1 MGKIKLQTA
10 GKKLRGTLTMPG
22 DKSISHRAVMLGS
35 IASGDT
41 RVQHLLDS
49 EDVRRTVTA
58 MSNLGVTFSTD
69 NHDLIIHGRSLNEL
83 VEPSQMLDMGNSGT
97 TARLLMGLLAN
108 QPFAVTFRGDK
119 SLSKRPFARVIKPL
133 IAMGVSFVTKN
144 DHLPVTKLGT
154 HELAGLVYELPV
166 ASAQVKSA
174 IILAALQAKTP
185 TTIIEPIATRD
196 HTERM
201 LAAFGVH
208 LVREDHQIK
217 ITPQTHLTATTIRV
231 PGDISSAAFW
241 IVAGVLVPKSALTLK
256 QVGIN
261 PTRTGIM
268 KILQRMGAKFTFDN
282 ESADGE
288 PMADIQ
294 VQSQSLHGTTITA
307 VDVPAMIDEMPLV
320 VLAATQAQGDTV
332 ISGASELHVKE
343 SDRIATVTTQLNK
356 LGADIEPREDG
367 FYIHGGTPLQ
377 VKQPTIIDSCGDHR
391 VGMMLTIAALIT
403 TGDVSLAN
411 AEAVNISYP
420 NFFSDL
426 SEVID

>member
-1 MGKIKLQTA
+1 MGKIKLQNS
-10 GKKLRGTLTMPG
+10 GEKLRGTLTMPG

-261 PTRTGIM
+261 PTHTGIM
-268 KILQRMGAKFTFDN
+268 KIL
-282 ESADGE
+282 
-288 PMADIQ
+288 
-294 VQSQSLHGTTITA
+294 
-307 VDVPAMIDEMPLV
+307 
-320 VLAATQAQGDTV
+320 
-332 ISGASELHVKE
+332 
-343 SDRIATVTTQLNK
+343 
-356 LGADIEPREDG
+356 
-367 FYIHGGTPLQ
+367 
-377 VKQPTIIDSCGDHR
+377 
-391 VGMMLTIAALIT
+391 
-403 TGDVSLAN
+403 
-411 AEAVNISYP
+411 P
-420 NFFSDL
+420 NGC
-426 SEVID
+426 

>member
-58 MSNLGVTFSTD
+58 MSNLGVTFSTE
-69 NHDLIIHGRSLNEL
+69 NHDLIIHGKSLNEL
-83 VEPSQMLDMGNSGT
+83 VEPRQMLDMGNSGT

-154 HELAGLVYELPV
+154 DELKGLVYELPV

-174 IILAALQAKTP
+174 IILAALQAKTT

-201 LAAFGVH
+201 LAAFGVP
-208 LVREDHQIK
+208 LVREGHQIK

-241 IVAGVLVPKSALTLK
+241 IVAGVLVPESRLTLK

-268 KILQRMGAKFTFDN
+268 ETLQRMGAEFTFDN
-282 ESADGE
+282 ESVDGE

-294 VQSQSLHGTTITA
+294 VQSQALHGITITA
-307 VDVPAMIDEMPLV
+307 VDVPAMIDEMPLI

-356 LGADIEPREDG
+356 LGANIEPREDG

-377 VKQPTIIDSCGDHR
+377 VNQPTIIDSCGDHR

-420 NFFSDL
+420 NFFNDL

>member
-1 MGKIKLQTA
+1 MGKMKLQTA
-10 GKKLRGTLTMPG
+10 GKQLRGTLTMPG

-58 MSNLGVTFSTD
+58 MSNLGVTISTE
-69 NHDLIIHGRSLNEL
+69 NHDLIIHGKSLNEL
-83 VEPSQMLDMGNSGT
+83 VEPKQMLDMGNSGT

-108 QPFAVTFRGDK
+108 QPFAITFRGDN

-133 IAMGVSFVTKN
+133 RAMGVSYVSKN

-154 HELAGLVYELPV
+154 RYLKGLVYELPV

-174 IILAALQAKTP
+174 IILAALQAKSQ

-201 LAAFGVH
+201 LAAFGVM
-208 LVREDHQIK
+208 VKRENNQIK
-217 ITPQTHLTATTIRV
+217 IAPQTHLKATTIRV

-241 IVAGVLVPKSALTLK
+241 LVAGLLVPNSQLMLK

-261 PTRTGIM
+261 PTRTGILT
-268 KILQRMGAKFTFDN
+268 ILQRMGARFIYQN
-282 ESADGE
+282 ESSDGE

-294 VQSQSLHGTTITA
+294 VHSQSLNSTIITA
-307 VDVPAMIDEMPLV
+307 TDVPAMIDEIPLI
-320 VLAATQAQGDTV
+320 VLVATQAQGDTI

-356 LGADIEPREDG
+356 LGANIEPREDG
-367 FYIHGGTPLQ
+367 FYIHGGTPLH
-377 VKQPTIIDSCGDHR
+377 VDQPTTIDSCGDHR

-403 TGDVSLAN
+403 TGEVSLAN

-420 NFFSDL
+420 DFFRDL
-426 SEVID
+426 NEVVK